1 MVSSSLAI
9 HVYKPILAMAEGMAV
24 FLFLATRC
32 FFFIQGL
39 FLSFLI
45 DAPFPKTEPAGP
57 VST

>member
-1 MVSSSLAI
+1 MT
-9 HVYKPILAMAEGMAV
+9 EGMAV

-45 DAPFPKTEPAGP
+45 GAPFPETEQVSP